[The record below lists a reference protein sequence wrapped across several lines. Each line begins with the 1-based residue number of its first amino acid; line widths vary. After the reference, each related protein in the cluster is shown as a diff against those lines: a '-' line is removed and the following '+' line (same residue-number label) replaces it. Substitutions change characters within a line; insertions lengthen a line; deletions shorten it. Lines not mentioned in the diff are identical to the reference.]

1 MRSCQYFYDLL
12 IISLATAPENQ
23 QILACISA
31 VREEAEREKDYF
43 YWVPGWHGTIPDL
56 LRSVGNMIV

>member
-31 VREEAEREKDYF
+31 VREKKIISIGFQA
-43 YWVPGWHGTIPDL
+43 GTEQSQIYSDL
-56 LRSVGNMIV
+56 LEI